1 MAELKF
7 KTNIKCNGCIAKVA
21 PVLDKEKNINKWN
34 VDLNDPERTLVIEG
48 EIKPEEV
55 QELLGQVGYKA
66 EIK

>member
-21 PVLDKEKNINKWN
+21 PVLDKEKNINKWK
-34 VDLNDPERTLVIEG
+34 VDLNDPERTLVVEG

-55 QELLGQVGYKA
+55 QKLLGQVGYKA